1 MSELAAAPLA
11 NPTVVRLLFLN
22 AQKSVQTLAGRS
34 SRKTF
39 IASSAPAVREWA
51 TGLLGVQRANFGRS
65 FESTAFAEE
74 PLALYNTVIEPEPA
88 DAKVAVAAGL
98 LSEGKADPNS
108 ECELHPKFG
117 TTPIMEAAF
126 HGHTETLKLFIEHN
140 GDMNTASGFGWTALH
155 YAGEANNAGCVEVLL
170 AAGADA
176 SMKNAKGK
184 TAKMRAVE
192 AGTKQEVLDVFE
204 RFV

>member
-1 MSELAAAPLA
+1 MPASKRVAKHEKVGKAALAPTENRKKSSNKGKREERAAKKQVPTNPL
-11 NPTVVRLLFLN
+11 
-22 AQKSVQTLAGRS
+22 
-34 SRKTF
+34 
-39 IASSAPAVREWA
+39 I
-51 TGLLGVQRANFGRS
+51 GL
-65 FESTAFAEE
+65 
-74 PLALYNTVIEPEPA
+74 
-88 DAKVAVAAGL
+88 AKVAVAAGL

-192 AGTKQEVLDVFE
+192 AGTKQSVLDVFE